1 MPRKTS
7 TSSVLG
13 SAQPI
18 VVKGNPSVT
27 ILVILLVI
35 QSFFLGSLWS
45 RVRILEKNAGGGNGL
60 TENPAAVPAAP
71 STLGSAENLQK
82 LQKDDHVR
90 GNRDARIVLFEYS
103 DLECPFCKQF
113 HPVAKQAVDE
123 YKGQVAWVFR
133 HFPLD
138 NLHSK
143 ARSEAEAAECANSL
157 GKDDVF
163 WKFVD
168 KIYEIT
174 PANNGLDPQEL
185 PKIAAG
191 NGINQAAFNNCL
203 ASRKFKQIVE
213 DDYQSGLKAGIS
225 GTPGN
230 ILLDTKTGKTSVIP
244 GAVPYDQLKSAIDAL
259 LAQN

>member
-1 MPRKTS
+1 MARKKVPLEIMSEPTP
-7 TSSVLG
+7 V
-13 SAQPI
+13 I
-18 VVKGNPSVT
+18 VKGSPSVT
-27 ILVILLVI
+27 ILVVLLVV

-45 RVRILEKNAGGGNGL
+45 RVRILENTSGKGGGVAN
-60 TENPAAVPAAP
+60 NQPAIPVAVP
-71 STLGSAENLQK
+71 TLGSADNLQP
-82 LQKDDHVR
+82 LQKDDHLR
-90 GNRDARIVLFEYS
+90 GDAKARIILFEYS

-113 HPVAKQAVDE
+113 HPTAKQAVDE

-143 ARSEAEAAECANSL
+143 ARNEAEASECAHSL
-157 GKDDVF
+157 GGGDSFWRFIDKVYDV
-163 WKFVD
+163 
-168 KIYEIT
+168 T
-174 PANNGLDPQEL
+174 PANNGLDPAEL
-185 PKIAAG
+185 PKIASQVG
-191 NGINQAAFNNCL
+191 VQQGAFNTCL

-244 GAVPYDQLKSAIDAL
+244 GAVSYAQLKSAIDTL
-259 LAQN
+259 LAE

>member
-1 MPRKTS
+1 MPRKP
-7 TSSVLG
+7 
-13 SAQPI
+13 SAAPLSPAPQV

-27 ILVILLVI
+27 VLVVLLVI

-45 RVRILEKNAGGGNGL
+45 RMRILENKLGVGGSGSTGNQV
-60 TENPAAVPAAP
+60 TTPAAAP
-71 STLGSAENLQK
+71 TLGSAQNLPP
-82 LQKDDHVR
+82 LQKDDHIR
-90 GNRDARIVLFEYS
+90 GNAQARVILFEYS

-113 HPVAKQAVDE
+113 HPSAKQAVDE

-143 ARSEAEAAECANSL
+143 ARHEAEGAECAQSL
-157 GKDDVF
+157 AGADGF

-168 KIYEIT
+168 KVYEVT
-174 PANNGLDPQEL
+174 PSNNGLDPAEL
-185 PKIAAG
+185 PKIATQVGLNQSAFTKCLDSG
-191 NGINQAAFNNCL
+191 N
-203 ASRKFKQIVE
+203 FKKIVE
-213 DDYQSGLKAGIS
+213 DDYQGGLKAGIS

-244 GAVPYDQLKSAIDAL
+244 GAVPYAQLKQAIDTL
-259 LAQN
+259 LAEK